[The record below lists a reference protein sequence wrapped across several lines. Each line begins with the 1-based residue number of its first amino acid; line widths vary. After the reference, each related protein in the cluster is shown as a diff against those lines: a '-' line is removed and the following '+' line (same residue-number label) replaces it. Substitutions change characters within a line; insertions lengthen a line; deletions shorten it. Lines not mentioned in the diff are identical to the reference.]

1 MTSTQDRI
9 IAAVAD
15 LAERM
20 GTLPQLGDI
29 LAAVDLS
36 KSTGAAHVAALVK
49 SGRLVKVDGRYPT
62 YAAPKAVG
70 EWAQVQERAQGLL
83 RSKAVPEAVRATI
96 GALLLAASVP
106 VEVAV
111 DGAQPPSAPHVESV
125 TRPFRG
131 RRLPAAKW
139 SVVRAAT
146 FAREG
151 ADPMVVRPNRVAAEL
166 LSGLGCAVADSGP
179 SRDPPGGGVGSSNQ
193 PSGRGEA
200 KCRC

>member
-9 IAAVAD
+9 IAAVVD

-20 GTLPQLGDI
+20 GTIPQLGDI

-62 YAAPKAVG
+62 YAVPKAVG

-111 DGAQPPSAPHVESV
+111 DGAGIPDVPHVESV

-131 RRLPAAKW
+131 RRLPTVKW
-139 SVVRAAT
+139 SVARAAT

-166 LSGLGCAVADSGP
+166 LSAGCAVADSGP
-179 SRDPPGGGVGSSNQ
+179 SRDPPGGGVGSRNQ

>member
-9 IAAVAD
+9 VAAVAD

-29 LAAVDLS
+29 NAAVNLS

-49 SGRLVKVDGRYPT
+49 AGRLVKVDDGRYPT
-62 YAAPKAVG
+62 YSAPKWAG
-70 EWAQVQERAQGLL
+70 EWAQVQERARGLL
-83 RSKAVPEAVRATI
+83 RSKAVPEGVRATI
-96 GALLLAASVP
+96 GALLLATSMP

-111 DGAQPPSAPHVESV
+111 DGAGMPEVPHVASV

-131 RRLPAAKW
+131 RRLVAVKW
-139 SVVRAAT
+139 SVVRAAS

-151 ADPMVVRPNRVAAEL
+151 ADPMVVRPNRVAAEM
-166 LSGLGCAVADSGP
+166 LSAGCVDSGP
-179 SRDPPGGGVGSSNQ
+179 SRDPPCGGVDSMNQ
-193 PSGRGEA
+193 PSRGEA